1 MFSTISHMWPQRKTT
16 MRKTFLD
23 ESESGYETGAEMVYS
38 WHWNKTGLEF
48 EEALLDALLILFRL

>member
-1 MFSTISHMWPQRKTT
+1 MWPQRKTT